1 MSDFHSQGY
10 PNGQRPQ
17 GDKSPGDRNPGDQN
31 PGGPQNSRAQKNEPK
46 NSGEPKNL
54 ADQARGVAQE
64 LKSKAGEVTDTVR
77 QTAKDRAADF
87 TAAANDMAG
96 QAREQVEAAA
106 MHQKSLGADYV
117 GAIAGAMNRAAGE
130 FDAELPQAAHY
141 IRQASEQVT
150 GFADTIRQ
158 RDMREL
164 AGEVQTFARNQPT
177 LFFGGAV
184 ILGFAALRFFKSASV
199 AAEQTNAFEQRRE
212 GQGV

>member
-1 MSDFHSQGY
+1 MSDFNPQGY
-10 PNGQRPQ
+10 PNGQGPQ
-17 GDKSPGDRNPGDQN
+17 TLGDKNFGEPQN
-31 PGGPQNSRAQKNEPK
+31 PGAQK
-46 NSGEPKNL
+46 SEPKNL
-54 ADQARGVAQE
+54 GEQARGVAKD

-77 QTAKDRAADF
+77 QAAKERAADV
-87 TAAANDMAG
+87 TAAATDMAG
-96 QAREQVEAAA
+96 QAREKVEAAA
-106 MHQKSLGADYV
+106 MHQKSMGADYI

-130 FDAELPQAAHY
+130 FDSELPQAAHY
-141 IRQASEQVT
+141 IRRASEQVT

-199 AAEQTNAFEQRRE
+199 SPDQTNAFEQRRE
-212 GQGV
+212 GHGV

>member
-10 PNGQRPQ
+10 PNGQRPL
-17 GDKSPGDRNPGDQN
+17 GDKTL
-31 PGGPQNSRAQKNEPK
+31 GGPQNSGAQK
-46 NSGEPKNL
+46 SEPKNL
-54 ADQARGVAQE
+54 GDQARGVAQE
-64 LKSKAGEVTDTVR
+64 LKDKAGEVTDTVR
-77 QTAKDRAADF
+77 QAAKDRAADL
-87 TAAANDMAG
+87 TAAATDMAG
-96 QAREQVEAAA
+96 QAREKVEAAA

-184 ILGFAALRFFKSASV
+184 ILGFAGAALLQERVGRAGSSRMRSSSV
-199 AAEQTNAFEQRRE
+199 AKVKGFRSWR
-212 GQGV
+212 

>member
-10 PNGQRPQ
+10 PNGQDRP
-17 GDKSPGDRNPGDQN
+17 QN
-31 PGGPQNSRAQKNEPK
+31 PGTTKPD
-46 NSGEPKNL
+46 PKNL
-54 ADQARGVAQE
+54 GDQARGVAQE
-64 LKSKAGEVTDTVR
+64 LKDKAGEVTDTVR
-77 QTAKDRAADF
+77 QAAKDRAADLS
-87 TAAANDMAG
+87 AAATDMAG
-96 QAREQVEAAA
+96 QAREKVEAAA
-106 MHQKSLGADYV
+106 MYQKSLGADYV

-177 LFFGGAV
+177 LFFGGAI

-199 AAEQTNAFEQRRE
+199 APVEPNAFEQRRE

>member
-17 GDKSPGDRNPGDQN
+17 GDKNLGDKNV
-31 PGGPQNSRAQKNEPK
+31 GGPQNPGAQKND
-46 NSGEPKNL
+46 PKNL
-54 ADQARGVAQE
+54 GEQARGVAQE
-64 LKSKAGEVTDTVR
+64 LKAKAGEVTDTVR
-77 QTAKDRAADF
+77 QAAKERAADV
-87 TAAANDMAG
+87 TAAATDMAG
-96 QAREQVEAAA
+96 QAREKVEAAA

-130 FDAELPQAAHY
+130 FDSELPQAAHY

-199 AAEQTNAFEQRRE
+199 APDQTNAFEQRRE